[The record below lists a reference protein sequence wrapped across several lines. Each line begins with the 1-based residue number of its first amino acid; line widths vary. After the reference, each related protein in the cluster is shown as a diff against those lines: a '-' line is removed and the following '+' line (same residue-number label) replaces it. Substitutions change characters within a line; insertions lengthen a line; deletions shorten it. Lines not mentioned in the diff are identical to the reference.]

1 MKAIASNLTANAIV
15 PISGTNMGAVALPDG
30 NTRVYYQD
38 SNNGSI
44 IQLVIS
50 NALTEGGYRS
60 SNVWVPPSEVR
71 YNTPVAA
78 SLVQSTNDDSDQIH
92 VFFFSPDN
100 ILSEYYWKGDGHQ
113 GGPDCSDCVTGS
125 GYVGVEGSQMLYA
138 LASSATSPP
147 TLRVGF
153 ISAGSPNTITE
164 AVKTTGGWSLA
175 SLTSI

>member
-15 PISGTNMGAVALPDG
+15 PISGTNMGAVELPDG

-38 SNNGSI
+38 SKNGSI

-50 NALTEGGYRS
+50 NALTEGGYVS
-60 SNVWVPPSEVR
+60 SNVWVRPSQVR
-71 YNTPVAA
+71 SNTPVAV
-78 SLVQSTNDDSDQIH
+78 SLVLSDTNTFQEIH

-100 ILSEYYWKGDGHQ
+100 ILSEYYWKGDGPQ

-125 GYVGVEGSQMLYA
+125 GFVGVEGSQLLYA

-153 ISAGSPNTITE
+153 ISTGSPNTITE

-175 SLTSI
+175 SLTST

>member
-15 PISGTNMGAVALPDG
+15 PISGTNMGAVELPDG

-38 SNNGSI
+38 GNNGSI
-44 IQLVIS
+44 IQLIIS
-50 NALTEGGYRS
+50 NALTEGGYRF

-71 YNTPVAA
+71 YNTPVAV
-78 SLVQSTNDDSDQIH
+78 SLVQSDDTFQQIH

-100 ILSEYYWKGDGHQ
+100 ILSEYYWKGDGPT

-125 GYVGVEGSQMLYA
+125 GFVGVEGSQMLYA

-153 ISAGSPNTITE
+153 ISTGSPNTITE

-175 SLTSI
+175 SLTST